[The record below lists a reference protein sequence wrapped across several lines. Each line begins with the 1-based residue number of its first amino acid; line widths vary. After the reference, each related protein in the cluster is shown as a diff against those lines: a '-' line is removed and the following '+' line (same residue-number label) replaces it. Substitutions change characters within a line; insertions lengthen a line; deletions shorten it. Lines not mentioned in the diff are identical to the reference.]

1 MQGQPMN
8 PPMMQ
13 PQLNVPMSGIAATGS
28 MAIPTMLTQL
38 AEEAG
43 RGTDSLMGHLTAG
56 ELVVPVE
63 VLDASPMLKKVLADT
78 FADEGLELAQYIVGD
93 ELNMRNPTTG
103 QPEFLFKFVKKA
115 FKGLRKVVKKV
126 FDVAKKV
133 APFVLPFVAPAM
145 LGAIGA
151 GLGGIGGLGAFGT
164 TLGKAATFAARTP
177 WLSAGIG
184 SALGTKIA
192 GGDTRDVLK
201 AFAVGG
207 IGGGIT
213 NTLKGGKFF
222 GMQPGSINPFTGSQ
236 TPGGE
241 IGAKIPGTSDTQT
254 AVSSAADKGA
264 KVENLGFELDG
275 KQLDVASQGD
285 VKSFS
290 DFNLDNP
297 FEPKSL
303 DITDPNF
310 RGFDFGFDGQG
321 SQNLTTNVASTNYA
335 PTGNIRADRLL
346 SGGAETVTID
356 RSGNVIG
363 TASQPVKTAA
373 EIAEKGI
380 VERGYEKLGLGALD
394 DVPVLGK
401 AGRFIARNPVISA
414 TGLGLAT
421 GAFTPEEYEPPSAY
435 ELQRQYAMMP
445 NVYDYLAANPAM
457 QIDRAAMF
465 ADPIYSDAARLQPD
479 YAAMAAGLRQ
489 GMMPRKANQGG
500 FITGPGDERSDDI
513 PAMLSDGEFVMTA
526 KAVRGAGDGDRRK
539 GAQRMY
545 ELMDQFQRRA
555 S

>member
-13 PQLNVPMSGIAATGS
+13 PQLDVPMSGIAATGS

-78 FADEGLELAQYIVGD
+78 FADEGLELAQYVVGD
-93 ELNMRNPTTG
+93 ELNLRNPTTG
-103 QPEFLFKFVKKA
+103 QPEFFFKKI
-115 FKGLRKVVKKV
+115 FKGIKKVVKKV
-126 FDVAKKV
+126 FNVAKKV
-133 APFVLPFVAPAM
+133 APFVLPFVAGPM
-145 LGAIGA
+145 LGAIGS

-164 TLGKAATFAARTP
+164 TLANAATFAARTP

-192 GGDTRDVLK
+192 GGDTSDVLK

-213 NTLKGGKFF
+213 NKISGGKFF
-222 GMQPGSINPFTGSQ
+222 GMKPGSINPYTGFE
-236 TPGGE
+236 TPGGKVVA
-241 IGAKIPGTSDTQT
+241 GKT
-254 AVSSAADKGA
+254 AVSSAAGEGP
-264 KVENLGFELDG
+264 KVEDLGFELDG
-275 KQLDVASQGD
+275 KQIDVASQGD
-285 VKSFS
+285 FESFL
-290 DFNLDNP
+290 DFDPNNP
-297 FEPKSL
+297 FRKQSL
-303 DITDPNF
+303 DMTSPDY
-310 RGFDFGFDGQG
+310 RGYDFGFGGQG
-321 SQNLTTNVASTNYA
+321 SKNLTSNVASTNFT
-335 PTGNIRADRLL
+335 PE
-346 SGGAETVTID
+346 S
-356 RSGNVIG
+356 
-363 TASQPVKTAA
+363 VKTAA

-401 AGRFIARNPVISA
+401 VGRFVARNPVISA
-414 TGLGLAT
+414 TGLGYAT
-421 GAFTPEEYEPPSAY
+421 GAFTPEEYEPPSAE
-435 ELQRQYAMMP
+435 ELQREYAMMP
-445 NVYDYLAANPAM
+445 NVYDYLAANPAS
-457 QIDRAAMF
+457 QISRAAMF

-489 GMMPRKANQGG
+489 GLMPRKANQGG

-526 KAVRGAGDGDRRK
+526 KAVRGAGGGDRRK

>member
-13 PQLNVPMSGIAATGS
+13 PQLDVPMSGIAATGS

-78 FADEGLELAQYIVGD
+78 FADEGLELAQYVVGD
-93 ELNMRNPTTG
+93 ELNLRNPTTG
-103 QPEFLFKFVKKA
+103 QPEFFIKKI
-115 FKGLRKVVKKV
+115 FKGIKKVVKKV
-126 FDVAKKV
+126 FNVAKKI

-145 LGAIGA
+145 LGQIGA
-151 GLGGIGGLGAFGT
+151 GLTGGLGGLGAFGT
-164 TLGKAATFAARTP
+164 TLGNAATFAARTP

-192 GGDTRDVLK
+192 GGDTEDVLK

-207 IGGGIT
+207 IGGGVS
-213 NTLKGGKFF
+213 NKMQGGTFF
-222 GMQPGSINPFTGSQ
+222 GMQPGSTNPFTGIESPAGGIGLDQ
-236 TPGGE
+236 TDVTTTAGE
-241 IGAKIPGTSDTQT
+241 GKVTKFDPS
-254 AVSSAADKGA
+254 
-264 KVENLGFELDG
+264 KVE
-275 KQLDVASQGD
+275 VAFDAETLFQPESY
-285 VKSFS
+285 
-290 DFNLDNP
+290 
-297 FEPKSL
+297 

-310 RGFDFGFDGQG
+310 RDFDFNLGGQRA
-321 SQNLTTNVASTNYA
+321 QNLTSNVASTDYI
-335 PTGNIRADRLL
+335 PTGNTRIDRLL
-346 SGGAETVTID
+346 SEGKGITID
-356 RSGNVIG
+356 PSGNIIS
-363 TASQPVKTAA
+363 TAPEPVKTAA

-394 DVPVLGK
+394 DVPYIGK
-401 AGRFIARNPVISA
+401 AGRFIAQNPVLSA
-414 TGLGLAT
+414 TGLGFAT
-421 GAFTPEEYEPPSAY
+421 GAFTPEEYEQPTA
-435 ELQRQYAMMP
+435 EEIQREYAMLP
-445 NVYDYLAANPAM
+445 NIYDRLAANPAG

-489 GMMPRKANQGG
+489 GLMPQRANQGG